1 MNSEELIRAISQ
13 GDERLAARVMRG
25 IDDDLFSWQEVLK
38 LLYMRKPRPHVIGI
52 TGPPGVGKSSLTNHL
67 IRLLRQ
73 EGKTVG
79 VVLVDPSSPY
89 SGGALLGDRIRMN
102 DHALDP
108 GVFIHSL
115 ATRGHFG
122 GLAISSKG
130 VVDVLAATGKDVVL
144 VETVGVGQH
153 EVEVVRL
160 ADTTLVV
167 TMPGM
172 GDNIQALK
180 AGILEAGDIFVVN
193 KSDHPNTDKTVDDI
207 ESMLTIVETSQEKNS
222 WRPVVVKTCALDGRG
237 VEELRG
243 VIQDHREWLARFE
256 SGDHPQKYRQ
266 RIRME
271 LWDLLM
277 IKTSLMIKSRKSCS
291 AQLEKLVDQMAA
303 GDTDPYTASDQLL
316 AEVFQPN
323 KSDE

>member
-1 MNSEELIRAISQ
+1 MNVEALIKAISA

-25 IDDDLFSWQEVLK
+25 MDDDLFSWQEVLK
-38 LLYMRKPRPHVIGI
+38 QLYMYRPRPHVIGI
-52 TGPPGVGKSSLTNHL
+52 TGPPGVGKSTLTNQL
-67 IRLLRQ
+67 IHVLRKS
-73 EGKTVG
+73 GKTVG
-79 VVLVDPSSPY
+79 VVVVDPSSPY

-102 DHALDP
+102 DHALDS

-130 VVDVLAATGKDVVL
+130 VVDVMAAAGKDVVL

-153 EVEVVRL
+153 EVDVVRL

-193 KSDHPNTDKTVDDI
+193 KSDHPEADRTVTDIK
-207 ESMLTIVETSQEKNS
+207 SMLAIVESVQKKET
-222 WRPVVVKTCALDGRG
+222 WRPVVSKTCALAGRG
-237 VEELRG
+237 IEELYEMIR
-243 VIQDHREWLARFE
+243 DHRKWLDQCRE
-256 SGDHPQKYRQ
+256 GDPPERQIQ

-277 IKTSLMIKSRKSCS
+277 IKASLLIKRRESWASY
-291 AQLEKLVDQMAA
+291 LERLVDEVAA
-303 GDTDPYTASDQLL
+303 GDKDPYTASDELL
-316 AEVFQPN
+316 EQVFQQ
-323 KSDE
+323 S